1 MKVLGLEGTA
11 HTISAGIIDEDHI
24 YSTISRVFHPK
35 DGGIHPREAAAHH
48 FMNVTEVIKG
58 SLESSGM
65 SIKDIDLIGFSM
77 GPGLGPCLKVA
88 AVSARSL
95 SISNKIPILGVNH
108 PLGHIEIGKRLTGA
122 VDPLILYVSGGNTQ
136 IIAGENGK
144 YRVFGETTDIGIG
157 NMLDK
162 FAREVGIP
170 FPGGPKIEELA
181 KNGRKLLNLPYSVK
195 GMDTSFSGI
204 FTAAIN
210 YLAKGE
216 TVQNICYSIQE
227 TAFSML
233 CETLERAIYTTGK
246 REILLTGGVARN
258 IKLRE
263 MIVDM
268 AHQSGCTVHETPFEY
283 CMDNGTMIAQAAMLM
298 FQNGIR
304 QTIEQTAVDQRF
316 RIDEAPAPWINGRI
330 KSIEWGKG

>member
-1 MKVLGLEGTA
+1 
-11 HTISAGIIDEDHI
+11 
-24 YSTISRVFHPK
+24 
-35 DGGIHPREAAAHH
+35 
-48 FMNVTEVIKG
+48 MNVTEVIKG
-58 SLESSGM
+58 SLESSGFG
-65 SIKDIDLIGFSM
+65 IKDINLIGFSM
-77 GPGLGPCLKVA
+77 GPGFGPCLKVA

-122 VDPLILYVSGGNTQ
+122 IDPLILYVSGGNTQ

-144 YRVFGETTDIGIG
+144 YRVFGETTDMGIG

-162 FAREVGIP
+162 FAREIGIP

-181 KNGRKLLNLPYSVK
+181 KNGRNLLNLPYSVK

-210 YLAKGE
+210 HLAKGE
-216 TVQNICYSIQE
+216 SVQDICYSIQE

-258 IKLRE
+258 VKLRE

-268 AHQSGCTVHETPFEY
+268 AHQSGCTVHETPLEY

-316 RIDEAPAPWINGRI
+316 RIDDAPAPWINGRI
-330 KSIEWGKG
+330 